1 MNMICLFDPAAAL
14 PTDSS
19 GKSPMQPVC
28 ARRLRIGHERLMG
41 SARADD
47 VEATGKAFDDI
58 MPLLACQFRNDGL
71 PCAFSCICEV
81 ERVTTEFQKIV
92 LRPKPS

>member
-1 MNMICLFDPAAAL
+1 MTCLFDPAAAL

-28 ARRLRIGHERLMG
+28 ARRLRISRDRLMG
-41 SARADD
+41 GAFADD
-47 VEATGKAFDDI
+47 VEATGKALDDI
-58 MPLLACQFRNDGL
+58 APLLACQYRNDGL
-71 PCAFSCICEV
+71 PCAFSCINEV
-81 ERVTTEFQKIV
+81 EGVTTEFQEIV